1 MILYH
6 GTTLSRGEGIIKDHC
21 IKHDISR
28 VYTNTGKLD
37 CDTTNGYVYL
47 TPNIETAYFYGNI
60 NSLRSETNHDLKYV
74 YIFKVEINEDKLLP
88 DYDELK
94 IKKIKSK
101 DVTWKESLAICKT
114 VRVDEDVNVNK
125 AEYLMLPN
133 TMNHKE
139 TEDNLNLVRELSKSE
154 VQSLDANV
162 VLKEILSKWSWQ
174 KL

>member
-1 MILYH
+1 M
-6 GTTLSRGEGIIKDHC
+6 
-21 IKHDISR
+21 
-28 VYTNTGKLD
+28 
-37 CDTTNGYVYL
+37 
-47 TPNIETAYFYGNI
+47 
-60 NSLRSETNHDLKYV
+60 
-74 YIFKVEINEDKLLP
+74 EINEDKLLP

-125 AEYLMLPN
+125 TVYLMLPN

>member
-1 MILYH
+1 M
-6 GTTLSRGEGIIKDHC
+6 
-21 IKHDISR
+21 
-28 VYTNTGKLD
+28 
-37 CDTTNGYVYL
+37 
-47 TPNIETAYFYGNI
+47 
-60 NSLRSETNHDLKYV
+60 
-74 YIFKVEINEDKLLP
+74 EINEDKLLP

-101 DVTWKESLAICKT
+101 DVTWKESLTICKS

-133 TMNHKE
+133 TMNFKE
-139 TEDNLNLVRELSKSE
+139 TKDNLNLVRELSKSE

>member
-1 MILYH
+1 MEY
-6 GTTLSRGEGIIKDHC
+6 S
-21 IKHDISR
+21 
-28 VYTNTGKLD
+28 
-37 CDTTNGYVYL
+37 
-47 TPNIETAYFYGNI
+47 
-60 NSLRSETNHDLKYV
+60 NSLRSETNDDLKYV
-74 YIFKVEINEDKLLP
+74 FIFKVEINEDKLLP

>member
-21 IKHDISR
+21 IKYDISR

-60 NSLRSETNHDLKYV
+60 NLLRSETNDDLKYV
-74 YIFKVEINEDKLLP
+74 YIFKAEINEDKLLP
-88 DYDELK
+88 DYDEL
-94 IKKIKSK
+94 KIKSK

>member
-47 TPNIETAYFYGNI
+47 TPNIETEYFYGNI
-60 NSLRSETNHDLKYV
+60 NSLRSETNDDLKYV

-94 IKKIKSK
+94 IKK
-101 DVTWKESLAICKT
+101 
-114 VRVDEDVNVNK
+114 
-125 AEYLMLPN
+125 
-133 TMNHKE
+133 
-139 TEDNLNLVRELSKSE
+139 
-154 VQSLDANV
+154 
-162 VLKEILSKWSWQ
+162 LKVKM
-174 KL
+174 

>member
-1 MILYH
+1 MDGSI
-6 GTTLSRGEGIIKDHC
+6 TIFQEIIKDHC

-47 TPNIETAYFYGNI
+47 TPNIETAYFYGNL
-60 NSLRSETNHDLKYV
+60 NPLRSKTKNDLKYV

-94 IKKIKSK
+94 ITKIKSK
-101 DVTWKESLAICKT
+101 DVTWKESIAICKT

-125 AEYLMLPN
+125 AKYLILPN
-133 TMNHKE
+133 TMNRKE
-139 TEDNLNLVRELSKSE
+139 TKDNLNLVRELSESK
-154 VQSLDANV
+154 VQGLDANV
-162 VLKEILSKWSWQ
+162 VLKEILSKW
-174 KL
+174 

>member
-1 MILYH
+1 MIQLMDML
-6 GTTLSRGEGIIKDHC
+6 TT
-21 IKHDISR
+21 
-28 VYTNTGKLD
+28 
-37 CDTTNGYVYL
+37 
-47 TPNIETAYFYGNI
+47 NIETAYFYGNI
-60 NSLRSETNHDLKYV
+60 NSLRSETNDDLKYV

>member
-1 MILYH
+1 M
-6 GTTLSRGEGIIKDHC
+6 
-21 IKHDISR
+21 
-28 VYTNTGKLD
+28 
-37 CDTTNGYVYL
+37 
-47 TPNIETAYFYGNI
+47 
-60 NSLRSETNHDLKYV
+60 
-74 YIFKVEINEDKLLP
+74 EINEDKLLP

-125 AEYLMLPN
+125 TGYLMLPN

-162 VLKEILSKWSWQ
+162 VLKEILGKWSWQ

>member
-1 MILYH
+1 M
-6 GTTLSRGEGIIKDHC
+6 E
-21 IKHDISR
+21 IS
-28 VYTNTGKLD
+28 
-37 CDTTNGYVYL
+37 
-47 TPNIETAYFYGNI
+47 
-60 NSLRSETNHDLKYV
+60 
-74 YIFKVEINEDKLLP
+74 EDKLLP

-125 AEYLMLPN
+125 TEYLMLPN

>member
-1 MILYH
+1 M
-6 GTTLSRGEGIIKDHC
+6 
-21 IKHDISR
+21 
-28 VYTNTGKLD
+28 
-37 CDTTNGYVYL
+37 
-47 TPNIETAYFYGNI
+47 
-60 NSLRSETNHDLKYV
+60 
-74 YIFKVEINEDKLLP
+74 EINEDKLLP

-125 AEYLMLPN
+125 TEYLMLPN

-139 TEDNLNLVRELSKSE
+139 TEDNLNLVRKLSKSE

>member
-1 MILYH
+1 MGTIL
-6 GTTLSRGEGIIKDHC
+6 
-21 IKHDISR
+21 
-28 VYTNTGKLD
+28 
-37 CDTTNGYVYL
+37 
-47 TPNIETAYFYGNI
+47 
-60 NSLRSETNHDLKYV
+60 
-74 YIFKVEINEDKLLP
+74 DKLLP

-101 DVTWKESLAICKT
+101 DVTWKESIAICKT
-114 VRVDEDVNVNK
+114 VTVDEDVNVNK
-125 AEYLMLPN
+125 AEYLILPN

-139 TEDNLNLVRELSKSE
+139 TKDNLNLVRELSESK